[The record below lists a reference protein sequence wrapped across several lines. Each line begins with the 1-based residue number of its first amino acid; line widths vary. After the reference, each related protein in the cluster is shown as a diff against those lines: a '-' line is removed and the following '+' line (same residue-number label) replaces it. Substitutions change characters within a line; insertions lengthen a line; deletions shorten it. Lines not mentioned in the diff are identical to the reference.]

1 MFLAHEQYCG
11 SWVAVTNLPRD
22 FDPILHGKPDIE
34 QDQIWL
40 QFLRFPNRFDPIR
53 DLADDLQFRLL
64 LKYGNYKAT
73 KRFIVFYYENSDCR
87 DTQGLLLRTER
98 AELTQIMQIKA
109 NFLMSPPLVVA
120 FALAGRVDIDLSTE
134 SLGKDR
140 DGNDVLLAPSW
151 GSTVAER

>member
-1 MFLAHEQYCG
+1 
-11 SWVAVTNLPRD
+11 
-22 FDPILHGKPDIE
+22 
-34 QDQIWL
+34 WL

-53 DLADDLQFRLL
+53 ALADDLQFRLL

-98 AELTQIMQIKA
+98 AELTPNNA
-109 NFLMSPPLVVA
+109 NTRQKKHYQERS
-120 FALAGRVDIDLSTE
+120 IS
-134 SLGKDR
+134 SLR

-151 GSTVAER
+151 GST